1 MSVRKTFGR
10 LSLAG
15 KLMAAGGAALGVLL
29 IAGSLLISWQ
39 SGKAVK
45 SLAQRYAASVTAQ
58 TAQEIKNDLDD
69 ADAVVRSSAGLF
81 AASYQAGQRDRA
93 VYLAQLKPIAS
104 ASRTELGA
112 WLMFAPG
119 ALGDDAAF
127 AGRADLGSTPQG
139 RFIGYWVK
147 NGDSLSLEQG
157 EDAEFGE
164 DFYTTSAASGR
175 PAILEPY
182 RDNITDGGETKML
195 LMTSVTYPVVVDGR
209 TVGVMG
215 ADLALDDIASRLT
228 ALKPFDD
235 GRAMLVSPGGLWVSH
250 PEADLRMKA
259 YADPGLDAVKAVIA
273 GGGPTVIEGVKIKGQ
288 RAERLV
294 APVRLASGATWAM
307 VVDVTED
314 ALLAPARKLAMG
326 LAIGGL
332 VLLACALGVLAL
344 ASRRLIAQPL
354 LALRGAVGVL
364 AEHRYDQPVAEAAR
378 ADEIGAIAR
387 ALDTLRQELARA
399 QAMREEQEGLRRAA
413 DADRDRA
420 AALTLSIDE
429 QTDVVR
435 QVGEALAAVAEG
447 DLGRRI
453 PGPFAEVYEPLRRDF
468 NTAVESLEQA
478 IGEIAEA
485 SAAIGE
491 ATTALSRASGELAG
505 RTERQAAGIERAAG
519 SLNEITQAV
528 GEAAGG
534 ADETRRLV
542 AAARAE
548 ADQGGTVVTQA
559 AATMGEIDASARQIG
574 DIVGLIDEI
583 AFQTNLLALNAGV
596 EAARAGDAGRGFA
609 VVAQEVRALAQRS
622 AGSAKEI
629 KTLIGASAVRVEAGV
644 GLVERTGSALHG
656 VAGRMAGID
665 AAATR
670 IASSV
675 REQAQGLSA
684 VNAEVA
690 EMERFTQENLVMVDQ
705 ARVAD
710 QALAGQGARLEALVG
725 RFRLGRSAGRRRAA
739 A

>member
-1 MSVRKTFGR
+1 MSVRGAFGR
-10 LSLAG
+10 LPLAG
-15 KLMAAGGAALGVLL
+15 KMMAAGGAALGALL

-58 TAQEIKNDLDD
+58 AAQEIKNDLDD

-81 AASYQAGQRDRA
+81 AATYAAGQRDRS
-93 VYLAQLKPIAS
+93 VYLAQLKPVS
-104 ASRTELGA
+104 NASRTQLGA
-112 WLMFAPG
+112 WLMFAPD

-139 RFIGYWVK
+139 RFIGYWVR
-147 NGDSLSLEQG
+147 NGGALSMEQG
-157 EDAEFGE
+157 EDAEFTE
-164 DFYTTSAASGR
+164 DFFTTSFGSGR

-182 RDNITDGGETKML
+182 RDNITDGGETRML
-195 LMTSVTYPVVVDGR
+195 LMTSITYPVVVGGK

-215 ADLALDDIASRLT
+215 ADLALDDIAGRLN

-250 PEADLRMKA
+250 PQADLRMKA
-259 YADPGLDAVKAVIA
+259 YADPGLDTIKAVIA
-273 GGGPTVIEGVKIKGQ
+273 GGEAATVTGVKIGDKS
-288 RAERLV
+288 AERLV

-307 VVDVTED
+307 VVDVTDE
-314 ALLAPARKLAMG
+314 ALLAPARKLALG
-326 LAIGGL
+326 LAVGGL
-332 VLLACALGVLAL
+332 VLLLCALGVLAL
-344 ASRRLIAQPL
+344 ASRKVIAQPL
-354 LALRGAVGVL
+354 LALRGAVGEL
-364 AEHRYDQPVAEAAR
+364 AEHRYDRPVAEAGR

-387 ALDTLRQELARA
+387 ALDKLRLELARA

-429 QTDVVR
+429 QTEVVR
-435 QVGEALAAVAEG
+435 EVGDALAAVAEG

-453 PGPFAEVYEPLRRDF
+453 EGPFAEVYEPLRRDF

-491 ATTALSRASGELAG
+491 ATTALSRASGELAS

-519 SLNEITQAV
+519 SLNEITEAV

-542 AAARAE
+542 ASARAE
-548 ADQGGTVVTQA
+548 ADQGGAVVSQA

-629 KTLIGASAVRVEAGV
+629 KALIGASAQRVEAGV

-656 VAGRMAGID
+656 VASQMAGID

-670 IASSV
+670 IAASV

-690 EMERFTQENLVMVDQ
+690 EMERFTQENLAMVDQ

-725 RFRLGRSAGRRRAA
+725 RFTLGQAASRRRVAA
-739 A
+739 